1 MSVIS
6 ALPDSSILQLFIL
19 SHFPG
24 RDHDYQ
30 NLNLT
35 FAVNVLK
42 FGFIISLFPNPL
54 KPCVV
59 SIKVSLFPYH

>member
-6 ALPDSSILQLFIL
+6 ALLDSSILQLQLSIL

-59 SIKVSLFPYH
+59 SVSLNTY